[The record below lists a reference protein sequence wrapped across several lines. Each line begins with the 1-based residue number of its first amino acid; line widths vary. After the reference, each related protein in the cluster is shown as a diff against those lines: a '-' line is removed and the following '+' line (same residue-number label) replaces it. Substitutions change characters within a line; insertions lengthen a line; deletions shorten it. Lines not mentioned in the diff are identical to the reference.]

1 MGLVNSYGGL
11 IVARFFLGV
20 AEAGFFPAATYL
32 LTIWYRRYEVQR
44 RMAVFYAAAS
54 LSGAFSGLLAYAI
67 SKMDGV
73 ADLAG
78 WKWIFILEGLLPIV
92 VSFTLYFL
100 LPDNPE
106 TAKFLTKREREFVI
120 NRIALY
126 TGSGM
131 GRTTNT
137 DKVQWKFIKAAF
149 SDWKVFAAVIPFWA
163 CSIGTYGCKCSSD
176 PLFLILF
183 LFLFLFRVPADV
195 YLQLPRLSRRLSS
208 RWDTPLRMRSS

>member
-20 AEAGFFPAATYL
+20 AEAGFFPAATFL
-32 LTIWYRRYEVQR
+32 LTIWYRRYEIQR

-67 SKMDGV
+67 SKMDDV
-73 ADLAG
+73 AGLAG

-92 VSFTLYFL
+92 VSFTLYFI
-100 LPDNPE
+100 LPDKPE

-131 GRTTNT
+131 GRTTNN
-137 DKVQWKFIKAAF
+137 DKVQWKYIKAAF
-149 SDWKVFAAVIPFWA
+149 SDWKVFAAVVPFWA
-163 CSIGTYGCKCSSD
+163 CSIGTYGCKRPSS
-176 PLFLILF
+176 LG
-183 LFLFLFRVPADV
+183 
-195 YLQLPRLSRRLSS
+195 
-208 RWDTPLRMRSS
+208 